1 VSEARSHQRRGKKTP
16 TLMTLG
22 REAIEHEEST
32 RVTTSRSGLGC
43 RETSGPPENRTEP
56 YSPWDLPAAKVARVI
71 REHTRCGCTQFDW
84 VAEVG
89 QTHRASSSPGGR
101 KTCWRARA
109 LARRKSVAPPDAGRG
124 WAEGETVR
132 VREVANKF
140 PRVRPAG
147 LGLQA
152 LDTTEG
158 VLGLVPVL
166 LSPAGRC
173 RVLWLPGQHHLT
185 L

>member
-132 VREVANKF
+132 VCEVIKNLF
-140 PRVRPAG
+140 MHDLRVSACRLSIRRKAFSGFLPA
-147 LGLQA
+147 
-152 LDTTEG
+152 
-158 VLGLVPVL
+158 L
-166 LSPAGRC
+166 LSPAGRR
-173 RVLWLPGQHHLT
+173 RVL
-185 L
+185 